1 MRGRPIAP
9 PADSDGKV
17 DPLSLDVQCP
27 AVTRHDGMMTR
38 TVRGARVLITGAAS
52 GMGRLY
58 AERAVREGARAVVL
72 WDRDADA
79 LELAATELRAIVL
92 ADRESTAW
100 GAPGRSPSSAV
111 GRPTTTVHPFVVDVG
126 ELGAIAQTAQAVR
139 KELDSIDVLVNN
151 AGIVRG
157 KYFWEHDNGDDTRP
171 TMQVNALAPMYITRE
186 FLPGM
191 IESSREA
198 RIVNIASA
206 AGTVA
211 NPRMSVYAASKWA
224 VIGWS
229 DSLRLEL
236 LQQGF
241 GHVKVTTVAPSY
253 ISTGMFEGARGP
265 LMTPV
270 MTPEYVV
277 GRVWRAM
284 LAGKPML
291 MLPWTVG
298 LAKTMKGILPTRA
311 WDLVADRVFGVYTT
325 MDGFTGRR

>member
-1 MRGRPIAP
+1 
-9 PADSDGKV
+9 
-17 DPLSLDVQCP
+17 
-27 AVTRHDGMMTR
+27 MTR
-38 TVRGARVLITGAAS
+38 TVRGARILITGAAS

-72 WDRDADA
+72 WDKDAEA
-79 LELAATELRAIVL
+79 LDLVATELRAIVI
-92 ADRESTAW
+92 ADREVAPW
-100 GAPGRSPSSAV
+100 GGPARSPSSAA
-111 GRPTTTVHPFVVDVG
+111 GRPVTTIHPFVVDVG
-126 ELGAIAQTAQAVR
+126 ELGAIAQNAQAVR
-139 KELDSIDVLVNN
+139 RDVGSIDVLINN

-191 IESSREA
+191 IESLREA

-236 LQQGF
+236 RQQGF

-253 ISTGMFEGARGP
+253 IATGMFEGARGP

-270 MTPEYVV
+270 MEPEYVV
-277 GRVWRAM
+277 DRVWRAM
-284 LAGKPML
+284 LVGRPML

-298 LAKTMKGILPTRA
+298 LAKAMKGILPTKA
-311 WDLVADRVFGVYTT
+311 WDVVADRLFGVYTT
-325 MDGFTGRR
+325 MDGFTGRS

>member
-1 MRGRPIAP
+1 
-9 PADSDGKV
+9 
-17 DPLSLDVQCP
+17 
-27 AVTRHDGMMTR
+27 MTR

-52 GMGRLY
+52 GMGALY

-72 WDRDADA
+72 WDRDEAA
-79 LELAATELRAIVL
+79 LDDVVAQLRAIVMSE
-92 ADRESTAW
+92 REATPW
-100 GAPGRSPSSAV
+100 GAPGSPSSAA
-111 GRPTTTVHPFVVDVG
+111 GRPATTIHPFVLDLG
-126 ELGAIAQTAQAVR
+126 ELGAIAQTAQVVR
-139 KELDSIDVLVNN
+139 KELDGIDVLINN

-171 TMQVNALAPMYITRE
+171 TMQINALAPMYITRE

-191 IESSREA
+191 IESAREA
-198 RIVNIASA
+198 RVVNIASA
-206 AGTVA
+206 AGTMS

-236 LQQGF
+236 IQQGF

-270 MTPEYVV
+270 LTPEYVV
-277 GRVWRAM
+277 DRVWRSM

-291 MLPWTVG
+291 MLPWSVG
-298 LAKTMKGILPTRA
+298 LAKTLKGILPMRA
-311 WDLVADRVFGVYTT
+311 WDAVAGRVFGVYSS
-325 MDGFTGRR
+325 MDDFIGRRG